1 VNTAVRA
8 EQLERD
14 QALGLI
20 NADAERSMLARLSPR
35 RNPWREIATFDEQ
48 VAELE
53 RQKATIGRERQSLT
67 DKLPAVELDDKER
80 LAAWMDTQRGERPI
94 PAAPRLR
101 ERLEQRM
108 ARYSSRFS

>member
-53 RQKATIGRERQSLT
+53 RQKAEGDDRPRTTVAHRQAARRRTRRQGTARRVDGHTAGRTADPGST
-67 DKLPAVELDDKER
+67 
-80 LAAWMDTQRGERPI
+80 
-94 PAAPRLR
+94 PAA
-101 ERLEQRM
+101 
-108 ARYSSRFS
+108 